1 MIPLAIENLS
11 VNFGGLQAVDA
22 VSLKIAA
29 GERRA
34 IIGTNG
40 AGKTTLFNLIN
51 GQIAATSGRILLFGA
66 DITRLPPHRRAALG
80 LARTFQITNL
90 FSSLSVMENMLIAVQ
105 ALDPCHFVFFR
116 RLMSYRD
123 VLKRA
128 QALLQRWDLWRLK
141 DERVST
147 LSYGVQ
153 RQLEIV
159 LALAGNPKV
168 LLLDEPMA
176 GLSAKET
183 DLAGQIIRAL
193 DPSITVLLIEHDLTA
208 VFALAHR
215 ITAMDQGRIVAEGTP
230 DEIRKESRLAEIY
243 MRGAPPRGPGRR

>member
-1 MIPLAIENLS
+1 MIPLAVEGLS
-11 VNFGGLQAVDA
+11 VNFGGLQAVDNVA
-22 VSLKIAA
+22 LQVEE

-51 GQIAATSGRILLFGA
+51 GQIAATAGRILLFGE

-90 FSSLSVMENMLIAVQ
+90 FPALTVLDNMLIAVQ

-116 RLMSYRD
+116 RLESYSS
-123 VLKRA
+123 VQHRA
-128 QALLQRWDLWRLK
+128 REILERWDLWPLR
-141 DERVST
+141 DEPVRT
-147 LSYGVQ
+147 LAYGMQ
-153 RQLEIV
+153 RKLEIV
-159 LALAGNPKV
+159 LALAGRPRV

-176 GLSAKET
+176 GLSAQET
-183 DLAGQIIRAL
+183 DLAGAIIRNL
-193 DPSITVLLIEHDLTA
+193 DRSITVLLIEHDLTA
-208 VFALAHR
+208 AFAIADR

-230 DEIRKESRLAEIY
+230 EEIRKESRLAEIY
-243 MRGAPPRGPGRR
+243 MRGAAQGPRS